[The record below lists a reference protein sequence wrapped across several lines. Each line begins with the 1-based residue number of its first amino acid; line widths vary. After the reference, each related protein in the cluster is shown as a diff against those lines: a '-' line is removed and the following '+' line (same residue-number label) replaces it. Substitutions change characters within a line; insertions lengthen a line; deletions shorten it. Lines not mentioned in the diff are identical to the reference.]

1 MGRSSLKLCAVEL
14 KNMKGNPKLSLKQL
28 QVDTVSPATR
38 LLEKR
43 RVLYEVQDAFDRQME
58 EEKRK
63 EELFKTKEAELRN
76 RDLATQEKLIQF
88 NKTLQ
93 DNEAKRER
101 AEARF
106 REEEKQIETKL
117 ARKKVQQDKLNEM
130 SEKAKK
136 LSIHVTEMQKY
147 REFLE
152 QVKEKNP
159 EEFTDINDILSLHEK
174 LTAALVGL
182 QNTQRNLEEEKQ
194 RLRLLRDN
202 TEKKKKDEVL
212 DLNIEIANL
221 TKQFDEIEQ
230 RRQELTKR
238 VDMSSQ
244 AATEKTL
251 ELGQILMSIDNLFN
265 RCQNGGLKI
274 SHKQYYMSQLARQ
287 PGDENNE
294 KVRQALVKMEI
305 IKNYLED
312 YKVIHDQLPKELVQ
326 RANQSKRTIKNVV
339 EQLMQTQP

>member
-1 MGRSSLKLCAVEL
+1 MR
-14 KNMKGNPKLSLKQL
+14 GNPKLSLKQL

-43 RVLYEVQDAFDRQME
+43 RMLYEVQDAFDRQME

-101 AEARF
+101 AEARL
-106 REEEKQIETKL
+106 REEMKQIEAKN
-117 ARKKVQQDKLNEM
+117 ARKKQQMERLNELSEKSRKLNAQM
-130 SEKAKK
+130 
-136 LSIHVTEMQKY
+136 TEMQKY
-147 REFLE
+147 GQFLE
-152 QVKEKNP
+152 SVKEKNP
-159 EEFTDINDILSLHEK
+159 EEFTDVNDILSLHEK

-194 RLRLLRDN
+194 RLRLLKDS

-221 TKQFDEIEQ
+221 TKQYDEIEQ

-238 VDMSSQ
+238 VDTSSQ

-251 ELGQILMSIDNLFN
+251 ELGQILMSVDNLFN
-265 RCQNGGLKI
+265 RCENGGLKI
-274 SHKQYYMSQLARQ
+274 NHREYFRTHLARQ
-287 PGDENNE
+287 PGEENNE

-305 IKNYLED
+305 IRNYLD
-312 YKVIHDQLPKELVQ
+312 DFKIIHDLLPRDIVA
-326 RANQSKRTIKNVV
+326 RANESKRTIKNVV
-339 EQLMQTQP
+339 EQLMSSQQ